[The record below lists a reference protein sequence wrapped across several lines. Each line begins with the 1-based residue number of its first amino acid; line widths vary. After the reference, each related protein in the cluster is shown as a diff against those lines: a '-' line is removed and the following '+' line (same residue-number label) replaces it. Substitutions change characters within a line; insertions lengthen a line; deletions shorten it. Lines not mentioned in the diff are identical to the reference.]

1 MEQWINE
8 AAGTVVRVLSGV
20 GVAVAIAIA
29 IAWQGRLT
37 RGRIVPR
44 FSVAKGLLSYRRGEF
59 QRALL
64 LGEAIDIHRWAYMI
78 DHLFPKSAA
87 EHATD
92 NLFDAGKLKAPRRW
106 DLKGQPAPGYPH
118 VLWKAKTKQNKKAT
132 WSDQLTLLQIRLS
145 LPIHSPFI
153 TAKEKFK
160 PIETK

>member
-20 GVAVAIAIA
+20 GVAVAIAIT
-29 IAWQGRLT
+29 WQGRLT

-78 DHLFPKSAA
+78 DHPFPKSA

-92 NLFDAGKLKAPRRW
+92 NLFDARKLKAPRRW
-106 DLKGQPAPGYPH
+106 DLKRQPAPGYPH
-118 VLWKAKTKQNKKAT
+118 VLWKAKTKQKKKRREVINWDYFRLDYHYRFT
-132 WSDQLTLLQIRLS
+132 TLLS
-145 LPIHSPFI
+145 LPR
-153 TAKEKFK
+153 KNLNR
-160 PIETK
+160 